1 MHAGWQR
8 VGVRSRGV
16 RMCGL
21 QNARR
26 DRRGATLVFVAVFAL
41 ALVGVAAFAID
52 ASRLYVGTNE
62 LQTGADAAAL
72 RAARYM
78 QTVAGGD
85 PTAVTVAFAPS
96 NESLGSGLQLSAD
109 NLTPILYNQTNKTFT
124 PTTWALAN
132 AVEVRGSRVGNLLFG
147 RLLTSVMPS
156 PSRRAVAWVANI
168 TRVACPAP
176 LGFPVEALNNR
187 LYGTIADTTIR
198 SSLYATLLAKQS
210 APLSIT
216 MVMYPSG
223 GTEPKASPTGAWDFK
238 AIDNTEGPGGVN
250 MSGYA
255 TQLAGENCVA
265 NSASEIDST
274 EVFPGRGAGSVDK
287 KTWDAA
293 HNDKSGVNKKST
305 FCEVGFSP
313 VCYPKTS
320 GGIGDPGV
328 VRDVS
333 WIGSVSS
340 GTARVL
346 TLGGF
351 KVICVFEG
359 KKGKG
364 TGETCPWYD
373 QYRSS
378 IYAPPGLP
386 EELPTG
392 TIVGYPVPS
401 TPDLGPGSSLGV
413 APATGQRLILV
424 R

>member
-1 MHAGWQR
+1 MWTRARRLAAGW
-8 VGVRSRGV
+8 RSNTGRSKT
-16 RMCGL
+16 
-21 QNARR
+21 RR
-26 DRRGATLVFVAVFAL
+26 ERRGATLVFVAVFAL

-78 QTVAGGD
+78 QTVAGGN
-85 PTAVTVAFAPS
+85 PTSATVSFAS
-96 NESLGSGLQLSAD
+96 ANESLGSGLQLATED
-109 NLTPILYNQTNKTFT
+109 ITPILYSPTDNSFA
-124 PTTWALAN
+124 PTTWLLAN
-132 AVEVRGSRVGNLLFG
+132 AVRVQGQRVGNLLFG
-147 RLLTSVMPS
+147 QLLTSIMPA
-156 PSRRAVAWVANI
+156 PRRVAVAWVANI
-168 TRVACPAP
+168 TGVSCPAP

-187 LYGTIADTTIR
+187 LFGTTADTTVR
-198 SSLYATLLAKQS
+198 LSLYATLFDKQS

-223 GTEPKASPTGAWDFK
+223 GTESKVSPTGAWDFK
-238 AIDNTEGPGGVN
+238 AIDNTEGPGGN
-250 MSGYA
+250 GMSGYA
-255 TQLAGENCVA
+255 RQLAGDGCA
-265 NSASEIDST
+265 ASSYTGIDST
-274 EVFPGRGAGSVDK
+274 EVFPGQGTGSVDK

-293 HNDKSGVNKKST
+293 HNDKSGVNGKTT

-313 VCYPKTS
+313 VCYPKSS
-320 GGIGDPGV
+320 GGLGDPGV
-328 VRDVS
+328 VKDVS
-333 WIGSVSS
+333 WIGEVAG

-359 KKGKG
+359 KKGNGKNK
-364 TGETCPWYD
+364 GETCPWYD

-386 EELPTG
+386 EELPVG
-392 TIVGYPVPS
+392 TIVGYPVPT
-401 TPDLGPGSSLGV
+401 TPDLGPGTTLSV
-413 APATGQRLILV
+413 APSTGQRLILV